1 MAHRYYFYSTNKH
14 WRGLM
19 IENNHKL
26 HKDSKSI
33 DIVESNR
40 KRDNRRGIIV
50 MCICLASIIGTM
62 IVITLYL

>member
-1 MAHRYYFYSTNKH
+1 
-14 WRGLM
+14 M